1 MSESSEAKKSPESGQ
16 VIDARGLACPQPVVL
31 VKKALDALSGTD
43 ALSNILLTVLVD
55 NETALEN
62 VVRFATHA
70 GLEAKAEKSAAGV
83 TTITISSI
91 QKATSGVVSDSVA
104 NKTATAAPM
113 QSARTDVPAPIQPP
127 IQPVSADVPVPG
139 CTEAQASDPFTV
151 FFASDRIGQGND
163 ELGALLMKGFIYA
176 LAEGENKPVRMIF
189 MNSGVNL
196 TVEGSIHLENLRRL
210 QDEGVE
216 ILSCGTC
223 LDFYGLKGKLAV
235 GRVSNMYEIVSL
247 LSSGRVLRP

>member
-1 MSESSEAKKSPESGQ
+1 MSKSSEAAKSPQSTH

-31 VKKALDALSGTD
+31 VKKALDAFSSAGGLSS
-43 ALSNILLTVLVD
+43 ALLTVLVD
-55 NETALEN
+55 NETAREN
-62 VVRFATHA
+62 VVRFATHS
-70 GLEAKAEKSAAGV
+70 GLDAKVEQNADGFMA
-83 TTITISSI
+83 ITISST
-91 QKATSGVVSDSVA
+91 QETAPEVGVAS
-104 NKTATAAPM
+104 
-113 QSARTDVPAPIQPP
+113 
-127 IQPVSADVPVPG
+127 VPVDAPLPEG
-139 CTEAQASDPFTV
+139 AGASSADPFTV
-151 FFASDRIGQGND
+151 FFASDRIGQGDD

-176 LAEGENKPVRMIF
+176 LAESEQKPVRIIF

-223 LDFYGLKGKLAV
+223 LDFYGLKDKLAV
-235 GRVSNMYEIVSL
+235 GRISNMYEIVSL

>member
-1 MSESSEAKKSPESGQ
+1 MSESSEAKKSPESAQ

-31 VKKALDALSGTD
+31 VKKALDALSGTGSLSS

-91 QKATSGVVSDSVA
+91 QKATSPVGADSVA
-104 NKTATAAPM
+104 NKAVTAA
-113 QSARTDVPAPIQPP
+113 P
-127 IQPVSADVPVPG
+127 IQPVSADVPVPA

-223 LDFYGLKGKLAV
+223 LDFYGLKDKLAV

>member
-1 MSESSEAKKSPESGQ
+1 MSESSEAKKSPESAQ

-104 NKTATAAPM
+104 NTAATAAPI
-113 QSARTDVPAPIQPP
+113 QPARTDVPAPIQP
-127 IQPVSADVPVPG
+127 VSADVLVPA

-151 FFASDRIGQGND
+151 FFGSDRIGQGND

-210 QDEGVE
+210 QNEGVE

-223 LDFYGLKGKLAV
+223 LDFYGLKDKLAV

>member
-1 MSESSEAKKSPESGQ
+1 MSESSEAKKSPESAQ

-31 VKKALDALSGTD
+31 VKKALDALSGTGSLSS

-104 NKTATAAPM
+104 NKAATAA
-113 QSARTDVPAPIQPP
+113 P
-127 IQPVSADVPVPG
+127 IQPVSAYVPVPA

-151 FFASDRIGQGND
+151 FFGSDRIGQGND

-223 LDFYGLKGKLAV
+223 LDFYGLKDKLAV

>member
-1 MSESSEAKKSPESGQ
+1 MSESSEAKKSPESAQ

-43 ALSNILLTVLVD
+43 VLSNILFTVLVD

-104 NKTATAAPM
+104 NKAATAA
-113 QSARTDVPAPIQPP
+113 P
-127 IQPVSADVPVPG
+127 IQPVSADVLVPA
-139 CTEAQASDPFTV
+139 CTEAQTSDPFTV
-151 FFASDRIGQGND
+151 FFASDSIGQGSD

-223 LDFYGLKGKLAV
+223 LDFYGLKDKLAV